1 MSKKLVVMIPA
12 FNEEKTIASVI
23 REIPR
28 KIAGI
33 SKVEVLV
40 IDDGSTDNT
49 ARVARKAGADEIF
62 SHRKNF
68 GLAVAFR
75 HGLEQALGMKADIIV
90 NTDADFQYNQ
100 KEIPKI
106 IKPILEG
113 KADIVLTD
121 RNVWSLRHM
130 PLGKKLGNLLSTA
143 ITRFVSG
150 FPTRDAQSGFR
161 AFSKEA
167 ALQLNIL
174 SRYTYVQET
183 IIQAF
188 NKNLAMLQVPCEFRK
203 REGKSRLI
211 SSLWKYA
218 RNAGIIIIRNYV
230 QYRPLKAFLEIGGF
244 VMLIGFILGLRVL
257 IHYLLTGMVSPFIPT
272 AILTAILLMIG
283 FQIIVL
289 GLIADAIKAQR
300 QVQEEL
306 LYYRKK
312 ERFDR

>member
-1 MSKKLVVMIPA
+1 MNLVVMIPA
-12 FNEEKTIASVI
+12 YNEEANIGKVI
-23 REIPR
+23 KEIR
-28 KIAGI
+28 DYVKNA
-33 SKVEVLV
+33 KVLV
-40 IDDGSTDNT
+40 INDGSTDKT
-49 ARVARKAGADEIF
+49 VEVAKKNGADYII
-62 SHRKNF
+62 SNKYNL
-68 GLAVAFR
+68 GLAQTFKR
-75 HGLEQALGMKADIIV
+75 GLEESLRLGADIIV

-188 NKNLAMLQVPCEFRK
+188 NKNLAMLQLPSEFRK

-244 VMLIGFILGLRVL
+244 VMLIGFI
-257 IHYLLTGMVSPFIPT
+257 
-272 AILTAILLMIG
+272 
-283 FQIIVL
+283 
-289 GLIADAIKAQR
+289 
-300 QVQEEL
+300 
-306 LYYRKK
+306 
-312 ERFDR
+312 